1 MDDRAGFCVTDKLIV
16 YIVDKLPS
24 DISVGWLLVMML
36 SGEKSGVIDDR
47 LQTVYH
53 LAVRV

>member
-1 MDDRAGFCVTDKLIV
+1 MDDQAGFCGTDKLIV

-24 DISVGWLLVMML
+24 DISVGCLLVMML
-36 SGEKSGVIDDR
+36 SEETSGVIADR

-53 LAVRV
+53 LAVQV

>member
-1 MDDRAGFCVTDKLIV
+1 MDDKAGFCGTDKLIV

-36 SGEKSGVIDDR
+36 SGETSVVIADR

-53 LAVRV
+53 LAVQV